1 MQKLRWGVL
10 STAKIGRE
18 KVIPALQN
26 SAHNQV
32 VAICS
37 RTLESAQTVAD
48 QLHITKAY
56 GHYHE
61 LLADPDVDAIY
72 NPLPNHLHV
81 EWSIKALEA
90 GKHVLCE
97 KPLGLN
103 TEDAQRLVAAA
114 KAHPHLKVMEAF
126 MYRFHPQ
133 WQLAKKLI
141 AEGRIGKLRSVHSNF
156 SYNNRDT
163 DNIRNKIEMGGG
175 ALLDIGCYSISL
187 SRWLFNEEPA
197 QVMGHITPLPGEEV
211 DCLISGILEFTDG
224 TATFTASTKIEP
236 QQFVEASGEEGSL
249 YLGQPFYGP
258 TDSSPKTIR
267 ITRNR
272 VVEEIEIPPANHYS
286 EMGDAFAQSVFN
298 KTPVPTPL
306 ADAIANMRTIDA
318 IFESAAEGQWV
329 DV

>member
-18 KVIPALQN
+18 KVIPALHASQ
-26 SAHNQV
+26 HNEV
-32 VAICS
+32 IAICS
-37 RTLESAQTVAD
+37 RNEQNAREAAD
-48 QLHITKAY
+48 KLHIPHAY

-61 LLADPDVDAIY
+61 LLSDPDVDAIY

-97 KPLGLN
+97 KPLGMN
-103 TEDAQRLVAAA
+103 TLDAQRLVDAA

-141 AEGRIGKLRSVHSNF
+141 ADGRIGKLRTVHSNF
-156 SYNNRDT
+156 SYNNREA

-187 SRWLFNEEPA
+187 SRWLFDAEPD
-197 QVMGHITPLPGEEV
+197 QVLGHITPMAGEEV
-211 DCLISGILEFTDG
+211 DCLTSGIMEFRDG
-224 TATFTASTKIEP
+224 TATFTAATKLEP
-236 QQFVEASGEEGSL
+236 QQFVEACGEEGSL
-249 YLGQPFYGP
+249 FLGRPFYN
-258 TDSSPKTIR
+258 DSGVAVQTIR
-267 ITRNR
+267 IRNNR
-272 VVEEIEIPPANHYS
+272 IVEEIEVPEANHYS
-286 EMGDAFAQSVFN
+286 AMGDAFAQSVFAN
-298 KTPVPTPL
+298 TPVPTPL
-306 ADAIANMRTIDA
+306 TDAIANMRVIDA

-329 DV
+329 SL